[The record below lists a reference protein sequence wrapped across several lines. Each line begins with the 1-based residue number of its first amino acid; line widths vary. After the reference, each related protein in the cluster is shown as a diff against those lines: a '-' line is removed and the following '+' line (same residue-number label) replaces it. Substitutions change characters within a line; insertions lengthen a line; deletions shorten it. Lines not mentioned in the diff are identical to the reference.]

1 MNYIQYI
8 CLYSDVLIETE
19 VLYSYNS
26 DVNKVASSKRAMS
39 WLPVAA

>member
-1 MNYIQYI
+1 MNDIQYI
-8 CLYSDVLIETE
+8 YTVYLYSDVLIETE

-39 WLPVAA
+39 